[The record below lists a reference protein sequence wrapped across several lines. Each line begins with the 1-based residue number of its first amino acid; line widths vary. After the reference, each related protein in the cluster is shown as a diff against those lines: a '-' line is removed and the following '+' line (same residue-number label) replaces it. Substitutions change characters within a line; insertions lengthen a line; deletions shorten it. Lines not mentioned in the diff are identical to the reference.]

1 MFRSQPTHNSAEFKS
16 DFLIRSTFGVSLV
29 SSLLLF
35 LLSINSFLDGRIFD
49 GAFGLFTCC
58 LFAFNAIACH
68 RGKYFFWLNIAG
80 VVPAFILGSANG
92 LLSLGVIGSY
102 WPALCLFGIY
112 FILPFKIAKFVNVI
126 FLIIIFAAAY
136 YTLENEMF
144 FRFIISLTAISFFIF
159 LSMKEVVFSQNI
171 LKRQAITDPL
181 TGALN
186 RVELPQS
193 LQKAIDECKKNQTD
207 ATLCV
212 LDIDHFKRINDE
224 YGHDIGDKVLI
235 DLSKH
240 IQSLISSKDTLF
252 RVGGEEFVILM
263 RKTSLL
269 EGKLTADAL
278 RDTIKSYNM
287 LENKVITVSIGVTQ
301 LKPEYSWKQWMK
313 QSDEKLYFAKEEGR
327 DRIVA

>member
-1 MFRSQPTHNSAEFKS
+1 MFRTQPAQNSTEFKS

-35 LLSINSFLDGRIFD
+35 PLCINSFIDGRNFD

-58 LFAFNAIACH
+58 LFVINAIACH
-68 RGKYFFWLNIAG
+68 RGRYFYWLNIVG

-92 LLSLGVIGSY
+92 LFSLGVMGSY

-112 FILPFKIAKFVNVI
+112 FILPFKVAKFVNVI

-136 YTLENEMF
+136 HTLENEMF
-144 FRFIISLTAISFFIF
+144 FRFIVSLTAVSFFIF
-159 LSMKEVVFSQNI
+159 LSMKEVTYSQNV
-171 LKRQAITDPL
+171 LKKQAMTDPL

-186 RVELPQS
+186 RVDLPQS
-193 LQKAIDECKKNQTD
+193 LQNAIDECKKYQTD

-224 YGHDIGDKVLI
+224 YGHDMGDKVLV

-263 RKTSLL
+263 RNTSLL

-278 RDTIKSYNM
+278 RDTIKSLNM

-301 LKPEYSWKQWMK
+301 LKPEYTWKQWMK